1 MSRSPVITNLYFI
14 DEALSLCYNRTMTE
28 YRFQLV
34 QEKLDALPSKPGV
47 YLMKDAE
54 GHILYV
60 GKAVNLRA
68 RVRSYFHASADYN
81 PKIQRLVASVADIDF
96 IVTASELEALI
107 LESNLIKR
115 HAPKYNVRLKD
126 DKRYPYI
133 KITWQEDFPKVL
145 IVRRM
150 ERDGARYFGPFT
162 ASWAV
167 QQTLHTL
174 RRVFPYLT
182 CNRTITGQDERACL
196 YLDIGLCL
204 GPCIGAASKEEYR
217 SMIDRLCH
225 FLEGKSSEIV
235 AELEAN
241 MKAAAEQWNFEQAA
255 AYRDQ
260 LIAIQRIIERQKI
273 VSTAMADQDV
283 IAFARADG
291 DACVQVF
298 FIRQGRLIG
307 REYFV
312 LDGAAEEQ
320 DPEIIASFVKQFYD
334 GAAYVPPE
342 ILLPHEI
349 EEALVIEE
357 WLRSRRGDRVVLRV
371 PRRGHK
377 RELVEMATENAT
389 ETLQHLR
396 SQWLIDEGKQAAALA
411 ELQKNLE
418 LENPPNRIECYD
430 ISTIQGMATTGSMV
444 VFVKGVPRKSEYRR
458 FQIRTVEGADD
469 YASMRE
475 LLRRRFRRATEPA
488 SKCLPGP
495 GSKTSPWELL
505 PDLLI
510 VDGGRGQLNVALAV
524 LEEYGLRDQV
534 PVVGLAKEE
543 EEIYFPDRSEPIRL
557 PRNSEGLYLVQRI
570 RDEAH
575 RFAVTYHRQ
584 LRTRQ
589 TVLSEL
595 DGVPGI
601 GPRRRSALLKHFG
614 SLEAIRAASVEELAA
629 VPGMTRKA
637 AEQLKESL

>member
-1 MSRSPVITNLYFI
+1 MTNQAFVHL
-14 DEALSLCYNRTMTE
+14 
-28 YRFQLV
+28 
-34 QEKLDALPSKPGV
+34 QEKLDALPTKPGV
-47 YLMKDAE
+47 YLMKDTA

-68 RVRSYFHASADYN
+68 RVRSYFHASAGDS
-81 PKIQRLVASVADIDF
+81 PKLQRLVASIADIDF

-115 HAPKYNVRLKD
+115 HKPKYNVRLKD

-133 KITWQEDFPKVL
+133 KITWQEDYPRPL

-150 ERDGARYFGPFT
+150 EQDGARYFGPFT
-162 ASWAV
+162 AAWAV

-196 YLDIGLCL
+196 YLDIGQCL

-217 SMIDRLCH
+217 AMIGGLCR
-225 FLEGKSSEIV
+225 FLEGKSDEIV
-235 AELEAN
+235 ANLEAR
-241 MKAAAEQWNFEQAA
+241 MQAAAEQWSFEQAA

-260 LIAIQRIIERQKI
+260 LAAIQRVIERQKI

-298 FIRQGRLIG
+298 FIRHGRLIG

-312 LDGAAEEQ
+312 LDGAAGEA
-320 DPEIIASFVKQFYD
+320 DPEVVASFVKQFYD
-334 GAAYVPPE
+334 KAAYVPPE

-349 EEALVIEE
+349 DEALVIEQ
-357 WLRSRRGDRVVLRV
+357 WLRSRRGNKVVLRV
-371 PRRGHK
+371 PRRGQK
-377 RELVEMATENAT
+377 RDLVNMAAENAA
-389 ETLQHLR
+389 ETLKHLR
-396 SQWLIDEGKQAAALA
+396 AQWLVDEGKQARALA
-411 ELQKNLE
+411 ELQEHLGLE
-418 LENPPNRIECYD
+418 TPPNRIECYD
-430 ISTIQGMATTGSMV
+430 ISTIQGSATTGAMV
-444 VFVKGVPRKSEYRR
+444 VFVKGVPRTSDYRR
-458 FQIRTVEGADD
+458 FKIRTVEGTDD

-475 LLRRRFRRATEPA
+475 MLRRRFRRATEPDLETNQA
-488 SKCLPGP
+488 LGGKKS
-495 GSKTSPWELL
+495 SWDLL
-505 PDLLI
+505 PDLLV
-510 VDGGRGQLNVALAV
+510 VDGGRGQLNVALEV
-524 LEEYGLRDQV
+524 LDEYELRDQV
-534 PVVGLAKEE
+534 PAAGLAKQEE
-543 EEIYFPDRSEPIRL
+543 VIFLADRAEPVRL
-557 PRNSEGLYLVQRI
+557 PRTSEGLYLIQRI

-584 LRTRQ
+584 VRGRQ
-589 TVLSEL
+589 TIISQL
-595 DGVPGI
+595 DDVPGI

-614 SLEAIRAASVEELAA
+614 SLEAIRTASVEELIV

-637 AEQLKESL
+637 AEQLKESLG